1 MDRIAPKLFREAKT
15 PKGLLRVIACG
26 SVNDGKSTLI
36 DRLLHDSTLILDDQI
51 SVLAQELARQGT
63 SDEKLNLPL
72 VDGQAKREPNDIFN
86 IAHRFFTTA
95 KRSFI
100 IADTPGHEQFTR
112 NMATGA
118 SSAQF
123 AIILIDAHKGA
134 LVQTHRHSLICA
146 LLGIRHVLIAVN
158 KIDLVG
164 FQQQVFDR
172 IVTDYRTFANDLG
185 FVSIAAVPISAHLGD
200 NVTTMSNNTPWYRGP
215 SLQQYLETID
225 VDSDRVPKPFRFPVQ
240 QINRPA
246 DGFRGY
252 VGIVASGQIE
262 VGEPIVEA
270 ISGRPSVVA
279 EIRTANGSIL
289 AAAAGDAITITLKD
303 ELDLAQGDVL
313 VSPKARPEVSEQF
326 AANIIWMGDEP
337 LVPGRSYLARIGTKT
352 TPITVTA
359 IKHLVDVNTRQHIA
373 ATTLHLNDIAFCNLS
388 TAVPVAFDP
397 YEQNRKTGLFTI
409 VDRLTNHT
417 VGTGLIAFGLRRGTN
432 IHRQAL
438 SIGKAER
445 AALNKQRP
453 AIIWFTG
460 LSGAGKSTVADIVD
474 QELFARGHHT
484 TVLDGDNVRHGLNRD
499 LGFTEVDRVE
509 NIRRVGEVA
518 KLMAESGLIVLCS
531 FISPYR
537 AERDMIRN
545 LVDPGE
551 FIEVF
556 VDTPI
561 ATCIERDPKGLY
573 AKAKAGQLKNFT
585 GIDAPYEPPQS
596 PEIHLQTLSSSPE
609 EMAEEVVRILTKL
622 RIVAHHRPEL
632 IGGYAE
638 DDCNRLPSTWL

>member
-1 MDRIAPKLFREAKT
+1 MNRIPPKDFRDAGAT
-15 PKGLLRVIACG
+15 TGLLQVVACG
-26 SVNDGKSTLI
+26 SVDDGKSTLI
-36 DRLLHDSTLILDDQI
+36 EQLLHGSTLIFDDQL
-51 SVLAQELARQGT
+51 SALAENSTRRATTDGALH
-63 SDEKLNLPL
+63 LPIM
-72 VDGQAKREPNDIFN
+72 DGQAEREEGNTIEV
-86 IAHRFFTTA
+86 ARRFFATA
-95 KRSFI
+95 KRTFI
-100 IADTPGHEQFTR
+100 VADPPGHEQFTR
-112 NMATGA
+112 NMTTGA
-118 SSAQF
+118 SSAEF
-123 AIILIDAHKGA
+123 AIVLIDAQKGV
-134 LVQTHRHSLICA
+134 LVQTRRHSLICG
-146 LLGIRHVLIAVN
+146 LLGIRHVLLAVN
-158 KIDLVG
+158 KMDLVD
-164 FQQQVFDR
+164 FRQEVFDQ
-172 IVTDYRTFANDLG
+172 IVADYKNFAKDLG
-185 FVSIAAVPISAHLGD
+185 FVSIAAVPTSARLGD
-200 NVTTMSNNTPWYRGP
+200 NVTTVSNNTPWYRGP
-215 SLQQYLETID
+215 SLLHYLETID
-225 VDSDRVPKPFRFPVQ
+225 LDSDTAAKPFRFRVQ
-240 QINRPA
+240 RVDRPR
-246 DGFRGY
+246 DQFRRYAGT
-252 VGIVASGQIE
+252 VASGRIE
-262 VGEPIVEA
+262 VGESVVEA
-270 ISGRPSVVA
+270 ISGRTSVIA
-279 EIRTANGSIL
+279 AIHSANGSAL

-303 ELDLAQGDVL
+303 ELEITRGDVL
-313 VSPKARPEVSEQF
+313 VTPKERPEVSEQF
-326 AANIIWMGDEP
+326 AAHIIWMGDEP

-409 VDRLTNHT
+409 VDRLTNHM

-596 PEIHLQTLSSSPE
+596 PEIHLQTLRSSPE

-632 IGGYAE
+632 IDGYAE
-638 DDCNRLPSTWL
+638 DDRNRLPSTWL